1 MVDMADNSVPA
12 SDHTRDIISFVE
24 ASPTSYHAAAEL
36 AQRLERTG
44 FHRLDETE
52 AWSSVEGR
60 HYVVRDGAVIA
71 WITPAKVTPRLG
83 VRIVGSHTD
92 SPSFKLKPNATVT
105 NQGWQQVGMEV
116 YGGGLLNS
124 WLDRDLGL
132 SGRLVTRGGQAH
144 LVRTGPILRISQ
156 LAPHLDRTVNDD
168 LKLDRQRHLMPI
180 LSVGR
185 PDLDVEDLLCEAA
198 EIKRE
203 ELAFHDVFAYLTQS
217 PAIIGPYGEFLA
229 SQRMDNLSSVH
240 SSVAAFVDVKPTED
254 IAVMACFDHEEVG
267 SATRSGAC
275 GPFLEDILVR
285 IAEGMGIT
293 GASYRAMIARSSCV
307 SSDAGHGVH
316 PNYVEK
322 FDPANHPLLNEG
334 SLLKINANQR
344 YATDGVGGALWQR
357 ACTAAGVPTQDFVSN
372 NSVPCGS
379 TIGPLTA
386 TRLGMLTVDVGVP
399 LMSMHSTRE
408 LAGTA
413 DLAYLSKAL
422 GAYWAGA

>member
-83 VRIVGSHTD
+83 VRIVGSHPD

-132 SGRLVTRGGQAH
+132 SGRLVTRDGQAH